1 MSCLEHLVENGI
13 SLLEKPGMRYEEW
26 HERMKNDVN
35 WKGVERINIDDLW
48 EICQYVVCTA
58 IPCSRF
64 DWEKEMGYYE

>member
-13 SLLEKPGMRYEEW
+13 SLLEKPGIHYEEW
-26 HERMKNDVN
+26 YECMKNDVN
-35 WKGVERINIDDLW
+35 WRGVERINIDDLW
-48 EICQYVVCTA
+48 EICQYVVCTT